1 MKHLIALLPM
11 AMLFGCAT
19 DQAENI
25 NVSNNRST
33 YARYSTTTE
42 VSGPTGTAYESWST
56 ADLQQRR
63 LKLYAM
69 VPTKQTKQGVPQY
82 TVRGTMLPQQDEIKA
97 IEAELNK
104 RYKAGDKS
112 ALLKDAWPR
121 ERRYG
126 T

>member
-1 MKHLIALLPM
+1 MKYLLAIIP
-11 AMLFGCAT
+11 ASLLLGCAT

-25 NVSNNRST
+25 NVSNTRST
-33 YARYSTTTE
+33 YARHSTTHVVT
-42 VSGPTGTAYESWST
+42 GPTGTAYQTWST
-56 ADLQQRR
+56 ADLQARR

-69 VPTKQTKQGVPQY
+69 VPTRPGKGNVPQY
-82 TVRGTMLPQQDEIKA
+82 VVRGTQLPQQDEIRA

-112 ALLKDAWPR
+112 AELKDAWPK

-126 T
+126 P